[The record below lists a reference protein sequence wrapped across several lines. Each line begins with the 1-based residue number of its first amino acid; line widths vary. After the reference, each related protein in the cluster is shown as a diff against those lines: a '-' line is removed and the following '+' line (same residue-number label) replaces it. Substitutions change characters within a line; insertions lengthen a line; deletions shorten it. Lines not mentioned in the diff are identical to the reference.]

1 MPARDGER
9 PKSHRICVIL
19 QAAPPVRWDHARR
32 TSRATRMSNPRH
44 WILSAALVLTASAG
58 CGESGNAQPPLPL
71 TESNAAAVAAEV
83 LITFGQN
90 SFSVRLPTDVTA
102 GEAALHRL

>member
-1 MPARDGER
+1 
-9 PKSHRICVIL
+9 
-19 QAAPPVRWDHARR
+19 
-32 TSRATRMSNPRH
+32 MSNPRH
-44 WILSAALVLTASAG
+44 WILSAALALAAAAG

-102 GEAALHRL
+102 GEAALHRLAPGLVHRLLAAATGPQSADGTMTQACTLGGS